1 MADMSKGESIMTE
14 NELRSHVVATAE
26 KWLGC
31 KESNGTHKPIIDLY
45 NSHKPLARS
54 YPVKYTDAWCATYVS
69 AVAIACGLTDIMP
82 TECSCSQMVQLYKKR
97 GRWQESDNYVPK
109 LGDVVMYD
117 WGDSGS
123 GDNTGR
129 PDHVGIVAFISG
141 NSMKIIEG
149 NISNSVAYRALS
161 VNGKYIRGFCLPD
174 YASKA
179 DGVTNSNTN
188 SNTTN
193 TAPSNTNSNTPTYKP
208 TVATTYYSVRLP
220 LLKYGSE
227 IPAVKTMQQLLLAK
241 GYNLPK
247 YGADGDFGEET
258 EVALKAYQRANNL
271 EVDGK
276 CGANTWGALITK

>member
-1 MADMSKGESIMTE
+1 MTE
-14 NELRSHVVATAE
+14 IELRNHVVVTAE
-26 KWLGC
+26 QWLGC

-54 YPVKYTDAWCATYVS
+54 YPVKYTDEWCATYVS

-82 TECSCSQMVQLYKKR
+82 TECSCSKMVELYKKK
-97 GRWQESDNYVPK
+97 GGWQEADDYVPK
-109 LGDVVMYD
+109 VGDVVMYD

-123 GDNTGR
+123 GDNKGN

-161 VNGKYIRGFCLPD
+161 VNGKYIRGYCLPD

-179 DGVTNSNTN
+179 SGGKEEKPKVEETVT
-188 SNTTN
+188 
-193 TAPSNTNSNTPTYKP
+193 KP
-208 TVATTYYSVRLP
+208 TVPNIYYSVRLP
-220 LLKYGSE
+220 LLKRGSEGAAVKSMQMLLLVNGYKLVEYGS
-227 IPAVKTMQQLLLAK
+227 
-241 GYNLPK
+241 
-247 YGADGDFGEET
+247 FGEKTET
-258 EVALKAYQRANNL
+258 ALKAYQKANNL

-276 CGANTWGALITK
+276 CGEKTWAALIMT

>member
-1 MADMSKGESIMTE
+1 MTE
-14 NELRSHVVATAE
+14 LELRKNVVATAE

-31 KESNGTHKPIIDLY
+31 KESDGSHRKIIDLY

-82 TECSCSQMVQLYKKR
+82 TECSCSQMVQLYKKL
-97 GRWQESDNYVPK
+97 GGWQENDSYVPQI
-109 LGDVVMYD
+109 GDVVMYD

-123 GDNTGR
+123 GDNTGT
-129 PDHVGIVAFISG
+129 PDHVGIVAYISG

-149 NISNSVAYRALS
+149 NISDSVAYRALS
-161 VNGKYIRGFCLPD
+161 VNGKYIRGYCLPD

-179 DGVTNSNTN
+179 NGVTISNTSSSTT
-188 SNTTN
+188 SNTSGN
-193 TAPSNTNSNTPTYKP
+193 TVTTKP
-208 TVATTYYSVRLP
+208 TAATTYCSVKLP

-227 IPAVKTMQQLLLAK
+227 CSAVKAMQLLLLEK
-241 GYNLPK
+241 GYKMPK

-258 EVALKAYQRANNL
+258 DIALKAYQKANNL

-276 CGANTWGALITK
+276 CGANTWASLINT

>member
-1 MADMSKGESIMTE
+1 MTE

-26 KWLGC
+26 KYLGS
-31 KESNGTHKPIIDLY
+31 KESDGSHKPIIDLY
-45 NSHKPLARS
+45 NSHRPLARG
-54 YPVKYTDAWCATYVS
+54 YAVTYTDAWCATYVS

-82 TECSCSQMVQLYKKR
+82 TECSCSQMIQLYKKL
-97 GRWQESDNYVPK
+97 GRWQEKDSYVPK

-123 GDNTGR
+123 GDNTGS
-129 PDHVGIVAFISG
+129 PDHVGIVAYISG

-161 VNGKYIRGFCLPD
+161 VNGKYIRGYCLPD

-179 DGVTNSNTN
+179 DEVKQEVKEEKEEK
-188 SNTTN
+188 
-193 TAPSNTNSNTPTYKP
+193 PSTTPTYKP

-227 IPAVKTMQQLLLAK
+227 IPAVKTLQQLLLAK

-247 YGADGDFGEET
+247 YGADGEFGEET
-258 EVALKAYQRANNL
+258 DITLKAYQKANGL

-276 CGANTWGALITK
+276 CGANTWAALITK